1 MTGALPPLCV
11 ISRIGTRSAPTYSL
25 RELGNGW
32 IAASSTCAVAAR
44 NFGLAFMAFSYGGI
58 TRIRFE
64 GFVSPEST
72 RTQDPQRKSGHY
84 NPRAHGSR
92 ASTHQHG
99 GAANPHLGGARSGC
113 ARPPLRG
120 AARGVRPAAAPLAR
134 FLRSADSVGRRRA
147 HVGAQA

>member
-1 MTGALPPLCV
+1 MRGGLPPLCV

-64 GFVSPEST
+64 GFVSPDPT
-72 RTQDPQRKSGHY
+72 RSQDPQRKSAHY
-84 NPRAHGSR
+84 NA
-92 ASTHQHG
+92 
-99 GAANPHLGGARSGC
+99 PHHILFAMDLEQARTNMVEQQI
-113 ARPPLRG
+113 RTWEVL
-120 AARGVRPAAAPLAR
+120 
-134 FLRSADSVGRRRA
+134 D
-147 HVGAQA
+147 Q

>member
-58 TRIRFE
+58 TPTRFE
-64 GFVSPEST
+64 GFFSPAPPP
-72 RTQDPQRKSGHY
+72 TQDPPPKNAGY
-84 NPRAHGSR
+84 NPLPPWI
-92 ASTHQHG
+92 STSPEQK
-99 GAANPHLGGARSGC
+99 
-113 ARPPLRG
+113 
-120 AARGVRPAAAPLAR
+120 
-134 FLRSADSVGRRRA
+134 
-147 HVGAQA
+147 

>member
-11 ISRIGTRSAPTYSL
+11 ISRIGTRSAPTYSS

-64 GFVSPEST
+64 GFVSPALT
-72 RTQDPQRKSGHY
+72 RAQDPQRKDADY
-84 NPRAHGSR
+84 NPLPYGSR
-92 ASTHQHG
+92 AGKNKHG
-99 GAANPHLGGARSGC
+99 RAADSHLGRARPGC
-113 ARPPLRG
+113 ARSALRR
-120 AARGVRPAAAPLAR
+120 AARGVRAGAA
-134 FLRSADSVGRRRA
+134 
-147 HVGAQA
+147 